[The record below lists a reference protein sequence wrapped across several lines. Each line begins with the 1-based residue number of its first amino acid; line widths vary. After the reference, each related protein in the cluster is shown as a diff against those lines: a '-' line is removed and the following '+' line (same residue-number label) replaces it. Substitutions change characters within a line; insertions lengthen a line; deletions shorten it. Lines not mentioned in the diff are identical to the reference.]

1 MIHRTDDAQSA
12 LFEENLTNGAV
23 QKRRR
28 TGGDSPKPAD
38 FGLTAPS
45 QLVKNYVLDTNVLL
59 HDPASLE
66 RFKENHLCIPV
77 DVLAELDRFKS
88 EQTERGANARRVHR
102 RLTEMFSCSE
112 TVTRGVTNAFG
123 GTVRMVIYDPAIC
136 PKNSEALNRFHRI
149 FPDKERVDHRILA
162 ACLLLMQY
170 NSAPVVLVTKDINMQ
185 LKARAVGI
193 ECQDYLNDKVDAR
206 EVSNYE
212 VRRIEVDSNEL
223 QRFASSGELAV
234 EEDRTTGVSANEYV
248 LLGAGDKQ
256 TIPARFTIDGRF
268 VRLNFPEVLK
278 IPDGQSLKPLNL
290 GQRCLI
296 DALLNPEIS
305 LVTCYGHAGTGKTLV
320 AVAAGLHEMFNRRYN
335 GITVS
340 RPVVAMGEQLGF
352 LPGSL
357 DEKMRPWLQPIHDAL
372 DLLMRPAAPLGPR
385 RKQQKAQ
392 ANTPPGGV
400 KKPYELL
407 MEQGILEIEALCYIR
422 GRSIPNRFFIL
433 DEAQQL
439 TPQEA
444 KTIVTRMSRDSKLV
458 MIGDPA
464 QIDNPYVDSRSNG
477 LVYTRNR
484 LKGQSFVAHIALN
497 RGERSELADAGARL
511 M

>member
-1 MIHRTDDAQSA
+1 MIHRTDEAQCA
-12 LFEENLTNGAV
+12 LFEVPPAASLSPA
-23 QKRRR
+23 KRKRNASDPR
-28 TGGDSPKPAD
+28 PVD

-102 RLTEMFSCSE
+102 RLTEMFSC
-112 TVTRGVTNAFG
+112 TDKVTQGVSNSFG
-123 GTVRMVIYDPAIC
+123 GTVRMVIYDPATC
-136 PKNSEALNRFHRI
+136 PKNSELLNRFHRI
-149 FPDKERVDHRILA
+149 FPDRERVDHRILA
-162 ACLLLMQY
+162 ACLLLMQH
-170 NSAPVVLVTKDINMQ
+170 NTAPVVLVTKDINMQ

-212 VRRIEVDSNEL
+212 VRRIEVDGNEL
-223 QRFASSGELAV
+223 QRFASSGDLAID
-234 EEDRTTGVSANEYV
+234 EDRVAGVAVNEYV
-248 LLGAGDKQ
+248 LLGAGEKQ
-256 TIPARFTIDGRF
+256 TIPARFTAAGRF
-268 VRLNFPEVLK
+268 VRLNIPEVLK

-320 AVAAGLHEMFNRRYN
+320 AVAAGLHEMFNRRYT

-372 DLLMRPAAPLGPR
+372 DLLMRPSTPLGPR
-385 RKQQKAQ
+385 RKQQKASDNPT
-392 ANTPPGGV
+392 AAV

-458 MIGDPA
+458 LVGDPA

-497 RGERSELADAGARL
+497 RGERSELAEAGARL

>member
-1 MIHRTDDAQSA
+1 MIHRTDEAQCA
-12 LFEENLTNGAV
+12 LFEEASSNSGLG
-23 QKRRR
+23 RRR
-28 TGGDSPKPAD
+28 RPGGDAPQAAD
-38 FGLTAPS
+38 FGLIAPS
-45 QLVKNYVLDTNVLL
+45 QVVKNYVLDTNVLL

-77 DVLAELDRFKS
+77 DVLAELDKFKS
-88 EQTERGANARRVHR
+88 EQSERGANSRRVHR
-102 RLTEMFSCSE
+102 RLTEMFSC
-112 TVTRGVTNAFG
+112 TNKVTQGVTTEGG
-123 GTVRMVIYDPAIC
+123 GTVRLVIYDPATC
-136 PKNSEALNRFHRI
+136 PKDSDLLKRFHRI
-149 FPDKERVDHRILA
+149 FPDREQVDHRILA
-162 ACLLLMQY
+162 ACLLLMQH
-170 NSAPVVLVTKDINMQ
+170 NTAPVVLVTKDINMQ

-193 ECQDYLNDKVDAR
+193 ECQDYLNDKVDAQ

-212 VRRIEVDSNEL
+212 VRRIEVDANEL
-223 QRFASSGELAV
+223 QRFASAGVLTLEVARLHDLAM
-234 EEDRTTGVSANEYV
+234 NEYV
-248 LLGAGDKQ
+248 LLGTGDKQ
-256 TIPARFTIDGRF
+256 TIPARLTTDGSF
-268 VRLNFPEVLK
+268 VRLNIPEVLK
-278 IPDGQSLKPLNL
+278 IPDGQALKPLNL

-296 DALLNPEIS
+296 DALLNPQIS

-372 DLLMRPAAPLGPR
+372 DLLMRQSTPLGPR
-385 RKQQKAQ
+385 RKQQKTVSGA
-392 ANTPPGGV
+392 PPTV
-400 KKPYELL
+400 KKPYETL

-458 MIGDPA
+458 MVGDPA

-484 LKGQSFVAHIALN
+484 LKGQPFVGHIALT